1 MSLISRL
8 EQTNG
13 KRFLHSLAYIFHEG
27 HEDLNKFK
35 KKKTSEKCAL
45 NFGVE
50 SHLISDGI
58 YTFKQSVRFL

>member
-27 HEDLNKFK
+27 HEDLNKLK
-35 KKKTSEKCAL
+35 KKKKL
-45 NFGVE
+45 V
-50 SHLISDGI
+50 
-58 YTFKQSVRFL
+58 KSVL